1 MSAAKISVAKKAI
14 RHIEKKITQETI
26 LGIGTGSTVN
36 FFIQEL
42 EALKNQFHGAVSSSE
57 ASSELLKAIN
67 IDVFSLNDVNQIDFY
82 IDGAD
87 EVTSENFLIKGGG
100 GAHTREKIVAAAS
113 KEFICIIDKSKLV
126 DKLGSFPL
134 PVEVIPESRSLV
146 SRRIIA
152 LGGVPQYR
160 EGFITDQGNQIID
173 IMNLNIIEPEAIEA
187 LLNNIP
193 GVVDNG
199 IFAFNKPQVVLVA
212 DWDYYKSSSILDINS
227 IESGLTLDPYV
238 DTTSPSLEIRYLL
251 KFHFGETPDFAI
263 SFL

>member
-14 RHIEKKITQETI
+14 RHIEKKITKETI

-42 EALKNQFHGAVSSSE
+42 KALKNQFHGVVSSSE
-57 ASSELLKAIN
+57 TSSEQLKELN

-87 EVTSENFLIKGGG
+87 EVTPENFLIKGGG
-100 GAHTREKIVAAAS
+100 GAHTREKIVAAVA
-113 KEFICIIDKSKLV
+113 KKFICIIDKSKLV
-126 DKLGSFPL
+126 NQLGSFPL
-134 PVEVIPESRSLV
+134 PIEVIPESRSLV

-160 EGFITDQGNQIID
+160 EGFTTDQGNQIID
-173 IMNLNIIEPEAIEA
+173 VKNFNILDPEALEA

-199 IFAFNKPQVVLVA
+199 IFAFNKPHLVLVS
-212 DWDYYKSSSILDINS
+212 D
-227 IESGLTLDPYV
+227 
-238 DTTSPSLEIRYLL
+238 
-251 KFHFGETPDFAI
+251 
-263 SFL
+263 